1 MMMNFPTLLSSKSTD
16 GFDSIEFCHR
26 GKGFIEINAWALFVS
41 TGTEASFIFDA
52 RRRWFFTENPF
63 AWNNLGANRKR
74 DKLLGLHGMM
84 ASHFVIHSLNLVEVL
99 CSDFESDGIFQV
111 GYIVVQEDGRSSN
124 SGGFPRRRLGR
135 RGIMSPG
142 P

>member
-1 MMMNFPTLLSSKSTD
+1 
-16 GFDSIEFCHR
+16 
-26 GKGFIEINAWALFVS
+26 
-41 TGTEASFIFDA
+41 
-52 RRRWFFTENPF
+52 
-63 AWNNLGANRKR
+63 
-74 DKLLGLHGMM
+74 MM